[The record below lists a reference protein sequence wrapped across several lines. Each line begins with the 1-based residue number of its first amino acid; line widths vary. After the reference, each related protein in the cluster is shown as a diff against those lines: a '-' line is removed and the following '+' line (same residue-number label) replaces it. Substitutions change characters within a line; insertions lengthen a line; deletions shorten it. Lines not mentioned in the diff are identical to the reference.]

1 MSVADPITTS
11 VAHHEGTAV
20 VAVGGE
26 IDLST
31 APAFEAAIATALTQE
46 PPFLV
51 IDLSD
56 VTFMASV
63 GLRILV
69 ATQEELRESV
79 QVAVV
84 ANNPATSRP
93 IQMTGLDEII
103 SLHPTLDEALA
114 AAKPDAAG

>member
-1 MSVADPITTS
+1 
-11 VAHHEGTAV
+11 V

-31 APAFEAAIATALTQE
+31 APAFEAAVATALNEE
-46 PPFLV
+46 PSVLV

-69 ATQEELRESV
+69 ATQEELRTSV

-84 ANNPATSRP
+84 ANNAATSRP
-93 IQMTGLDEII
+93 IEMTGLDEII
-103 SLHPTLDEALA
+103 SLYPTLDDALNSAKRNA
-114 AAKPDAAG
+114 AD

>member
-1 MSVADPITTS
+1 
-11 VAHHEGTAV
+11 V

-31 APAFEAAIATALTQE
+31 APAFEAAVATALNEE
-46 PPFLV
+46 PSVLV

-69 ATQEELRESV
+69 ATQEELRKSV

-103 SLHPTLDEALA
+103 SLHLTLDDALA
-114 AAKPDAAG
+114 SAKRNAAD

>member
-1 MSVADPITTS
+1 LSVTDPIATS
-11 VAHHEGTAV
+11 IAHHGETAV
-20 VAVGGE
+20 VSVGGE

-31 APAFEAAIATALTQE
+31 APAFETAVATALKE
-46 PPFLV
+46 RPSVLV
-51 IDLSD
+51 IDLSE

-103 SLHPTLDEALA
+103 SLHLTLDDALTS
-114 AAKPDAAG
+114 AKPKARD

>member
-1 MSVADPITTS
+1 
-11 VAHHEGTAV
+11 V

-31 APAFEAAIATALTQE
+31 APAFEAAVATALNEE
-46 PPFLV
+46 PAVLV

-69 ATQEELRESV
+69 ATQEGLRKSV

-84 ANNPATSRP
+84 ADNPATSRP

-103 SLHPTLDEALA
+103 SLYPTLDEALA
-114 AAKPDAAG
+114 AVKRTARD

>member
-1 MSVADPITTS
+1 
-11 VAHHEGTAV
+11 V

-31 APAFEAAIATALTQE
+31 APAFEAAVATALNEE
-46 PPFLV
+46 PAVLV

-93 IQMTGLDEII
+93 IEMTGLQEII
-103 SLHPTLDEALA
+103 SLYPTLDDALVSAKRRA
-114 AAKPDAAG
+114 AD